1 MSWTEIGEERAKR
14 NTGTARYR
22 VKFTI
27 NKVPGRDYLL
37 NLGDVR
43 ESACVYVNGR
53 EVGTLFAVPFTTRI
67 GRYLN
72 NGENLLEIDV
82 TNLPANRISDYDR
95 RGVQWRIFN
104 DINVVDVNYQ
114 QTLYD
119 KWETVP
125 SGLPRPVTVKEV
137 LLTHDPSDSVVYLG
151 NGFQP

>member
-1 MSWTEIGEERAKR
+1 MVLTVQKACGVDIPGTGGVYRYYRTFHR
-14 NTGTARYR
+14 NGGYDSIVA
-22 VKFTI
+22 
-27 NKVPGRDYLL
+27 D
-37 NLGDVR
+37 
-43 ESACVYVNGR
+43 
-53 EVGTLFAVPFTTRI
+53 VGTLFAVPFTTRI

-125 SGLPRPVTVKEV
+125 SGLPGPVTVKEV